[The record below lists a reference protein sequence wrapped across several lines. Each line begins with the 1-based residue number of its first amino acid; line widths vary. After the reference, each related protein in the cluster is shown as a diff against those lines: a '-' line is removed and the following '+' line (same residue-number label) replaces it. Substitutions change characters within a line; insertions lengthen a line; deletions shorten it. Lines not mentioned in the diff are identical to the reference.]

1 MKSVLNTQQE
11 YNAPRVDMVAPTS
24 FPLAVVDPGVEIY
37 LQALSLCDASKDD
50 KFFEH
55 LGALHDIPCWD
66 SFIIQSR
73 GLCPISVEG
82 YTYELC

>member
-1 MKSVLNTQQE
+1 MKKKQSPLLAYLE
-11 YNAPRVDMVAPTS
+11 PWVDMVTPPS
-24 FPLAVVDPGVEIY
+24 FPLAVVDPGVENY
-37 LQALSLCDASKDD
+37 LQALSLCDACKDD

-73 GLCPISVEG
+73 GLRSISVEENNV
-82 YTYELC
+82 ELF